1 MYIPKAFHIDDLQVI
16 HEFIDSNSFATL
28 VSTVDGVPFAT
39 HLPLLCDRTRSP
51 HGVLLGHL
59 ARANPQ
65 WHAFDGRREA
75 LVIFQGPHAY
85 VSPRW
90 YTTTPA
96 VPTWNYT
103 AVHVYGVPYLIE
115 DAGEFSGLLDRLI
128 AFYESGMPHP
138 WPGVLPEDFRDQLMR
153 GIVGFAMDIR
163 RIEGKFKLSQNRS
176 REDQQAVVEQLEAS
190 ADPVARALSVLTKR
204 HLGLNGRAGGSGRHT
219 EDIPKG

>member
-1 MYIPKAFHIDDLQVI
+1 MYIPKAFHVDDEQVI
-16 HEFIDSNSFATL
+16 HEFIESNGFATL
-28 VSTVDGVPFAT
+28 VSTVDGAPFAT
-39 HLPLLCDRTRSP
+39 HLPLLFDRRRPP

-65 WHAFDGRREA
+65 WRAFNGRQEA

-85 VSPRW
+85 VSPSW

-115 DAGEFSGLLDRLI
+115 EVGEFSDLLDRLI
-128 AFYESGMPHP
+128 AFYESGMPQP
-138 WPGVLPEDFRDQLMR
+138 WPGVLPEDFREQMMR
-153 GIVGFAMDIR
+153 GIVGFTMDIR

-176 REDQQAVVEQLEAS
+176 RHDQRAVVEQLETS

-204 HLGLNGRAGGSGRHT
+204 HLGLNGQCGEGGRLT
-219 EDIPKG
+219 EDIPKR